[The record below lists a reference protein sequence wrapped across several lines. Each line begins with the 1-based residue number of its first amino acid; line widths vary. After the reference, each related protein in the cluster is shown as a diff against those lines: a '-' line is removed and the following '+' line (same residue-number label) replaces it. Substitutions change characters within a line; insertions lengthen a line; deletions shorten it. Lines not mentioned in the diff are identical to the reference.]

1 MIENWFGIHDG
12 LAAAGRIPAVA
23 RIRDRISTS
32 ELMLLILCG
41 GAAAAMS
48 GLVKLGLRLPGNSI
62 ILSMLPMILGL
73 AIAPRRFSG
82 FIMSAGAFG
91 TAAAFSLAGLAHYG
105 SGAFVSLCLMGPMM
119 DLALTKA
126 RNGPRLYVGL
136 AMAGIATNL
145 MALGSRSISKLLGL
159 DVASMRPFG
168 TWWSQAVITYS
179 ICGAAAGLI
188 GALCFFHLHKQRTR
202 SAQRTK
208 SADSGSGS

>member
-1 MIENWFGIHDG
+1 MIDNWFGIHDG
-12 LAAAGRIPAVA
+12 LSAAGRIPAVT

-32 ELMLLILCG
+32 ELMLLLLCG
-41 GAAAAMS
+41 GAAATMS
-48 GLVKLGLRLPGNSI
+48 GFVKLSLRLPGNSI

-91 TAAAFSLAGLAHYG
+91 TASAFSLAGLAHYG

-119 DLALTKA
+119 DLVLTKA
-126 RNGPRLYVGL
+126 RSGPRLYVGL
-136 AMAGIATNL
+136 ALAGTVTNL
-145 MALGSRSISKLLGL
+145 MALGSRSMSKLLGL

-179 ICGAAAGLI
+179 LCGAAAGLI
-188 GALCFFHLHKQRTR
+188 GAFCFFHLHKQRTK
-202 SAQRTK
+202 A
-208 SADSGSGS
+208 ADSGSSS

>member
-1 MIENWFGIHDG
+1 MIDNWFGIHDG
-12 LAAAGRIPAVA
+12 LAAAGRIPTVA

-32 ELMLLILCG
+32 ELMLLMLCG

-48 GLVKLGLRLPGNSI
+48 GLVKVGLRLPGNSI

-91 TAAAFSLAGLAHYG
+91 TASAFSLAGLAHYG

-126 RNGPRLYVGL
+126 RSGPRLYIGL
-136 AMAGIATNL
+136 TLAGIITNL
-145 MALGSRSISKLLGL
+145 MALGSRSMSKLIGL
-159 DVASMRPFG
+159 DSASMRPFG

-179 ICGAAAGLI
+179 LCGAAAGLI
-188 GALCFFHLHKQRTR
+188 GALCFFHLHKKQ
-202 SAQRTK
+202 SK
-208 SADSGSGS
+208 SADSESSS